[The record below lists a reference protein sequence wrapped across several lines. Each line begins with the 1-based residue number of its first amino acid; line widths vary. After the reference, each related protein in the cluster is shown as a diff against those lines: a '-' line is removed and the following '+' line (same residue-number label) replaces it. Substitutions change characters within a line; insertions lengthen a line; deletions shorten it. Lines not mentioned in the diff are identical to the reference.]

1 MYEKYLEIL
10 RKDLPIG
17 ESFDILERKFM
28 IGSRKASIF
37 FTDGLTDGVK
47 TQIALGYFMR
57 VRPEATRSSWKN
69 MCLFLTVRL

>member
-47 TQIALGYFMR
+47 TQIAG
-57 VRPEATRSSWKN
+57 S
-69 MCLFLTVRL
+69 LTVRKGRNRWEC

>member
-37 FTDGLTDGVK
+37 FTDGLTDGV
-47 TQIALGYFMR
+47 
-57 VRPEATRSSWKN
+57 
-69 MCLFLTVRL
+69 